1 MYVDIGDVTRQED
14 FDENPKE
21 TIHTAKK
28 TLNKQDAIREQ
39 IQKDELLAK
48 SMSDDY
54 RPTGKSRHLLVFF
67 IN

>member
-1 MYVDIGDVTRQED
+1 MFVDIGDVTREED